1 MSLVRKDHLIR
12 KYQKKS
18 KMVIIKTMRS
28 TLSRMNKKINRMRAL
43 RTMPLIKMT
52 IRIRK
57 KARTIKEDK
66 IKTEQLTRISQNWS
80 RKK

>member
-1 MSLVRKDHLIR
+1 M
-12 KYQKKS
+12 
-18 KMVIIKTMRS
+18 IIKTMRS

-66 IKTEQLTRISQNWS
+66 IKTEQLTRISKN
-80 RKK
+80 

>member
-1 MSLVRKDHLIR
+1 M
-12 KYQKKS
+12 
-18 KMVIIKTMRS
+18 IIKTMRS

-66 IKTEQLTRISQNWS
+66 IKIQCESLVKRRGRWEPYPLSKY
-80 RKK
+80 R